1 MGPRLWAQPPMS
13 DNRDVKM
20 RISDAF
26 RQYGVELQTP
36 QFNSSAVGG
45 EPRQLV
51 VSLWAHNFSSDWSSY
66 AGRTD
71 RWQGAGKHV
80 FRRHLQQAIDE
91 SLPIRV
97 VVATSE
103 SPEEVQLGNASR
115 VTNDFEPDFRLVGR
129 VVALREDGFELEF
142 EENGD
147 LPAEASVGYTAA
159 GVKYWHVAE
168 AVEALKGP
176 SSKAEVRAWLA
187 AHYPHENHSDVSENL
202 TLLTVNDANRR
213 HYNNSR
219 EDWRSN
225 TDHAHDL
232 LFRQGRLRG
241 VTYEPFRPGV
251 HGHWNLK
258 PSLTG
263 KWEVTALHASPESQL
278 EAQAQEQAFSEQPPI
293 NSDQDARVWAMRAVA
308 QRRGQPLFRAR
319 LLDAYERRC
328 AVTGCSA
335 VEVLEAAH
343 ILPYKGEHTN
353 RVDNGMLLRADLHTL
368 FDCGLLWINGD
379 YEVELTPSLQSTDYG
394 QLEGKK
400 LRLPL
405 MADNRPNL
413 MHLHEHAKRSLARTK
428 NSVRED

>member
-1 MGPRLWAQPPMS
+1 
-13 DNRDVKM
+13 M
-20 RISDAF
+20 RTSEAF

-36 QFNSSAVGG
+36 QFNSSAIGG

-51 VSLWAHNFSSDWSSY
+51 VSLWAHNFSSDGSSY

-103 SPEEVQLGNASR
+103 SPEEVQQGNASR
-115 VTNDFEPDFRLVGR
+115 VTNDFEPDFRLVGK
-129 VVALREDGFELEF
+129 VVALREDGFELAF

-168 AVEALKGP
+168 AVEALKEP

-187 AHYPHENHSDVSENL
+187 VHYPNENHSDVSENL

-213 HYNNSR
+213 HFNKSR

-225 TDHAHDL
+225 TDHVHDL

-278 EAQAQEQAFSEQPPI
+278 EAQAQEQAFSDQPPI

-335 VEVLEAAH
+335 VEVLEATH

-368 FDCGLLWINGD
+368 FDCGLFWITD
-379 YEVELTPSLQSTDYG
+379 DFRVELAQALRSTEYAQWNG
-394 QLEGKK
+394 QP
-400 LRLPL
+400 LRLP
-405 MADNRPNL
+405 AVRESHPNPA
-413 MHLHEHAKRSLARTK
+413 HLKEHAQWSLTRFRGRVLEK
-428 NSVRED
+428 